1 MLTVFIKNQAGAEDE
16 GVKDLRFWQGGSYN
30 AGPWNLS
37 WVRRKLN
44 LCVLRGAGTGNIQ
57 TTVAKR
63 LVSVRRQ

>member
-1 MLTVFIKNQAGAEDE
+1 M
-16 GVKDLRFWQGGSYN
+16 KDLRFWQGGSYN

-44 LCVLRGAGTGNIQ
+44 LCVLRGAGAGNIQ